1 MKIWFILNFFL
12 FIIYLEHWLQ
22 IFPYFVLIIFLCFG
36 LCIFSVLDLFF
47 SCFGL
52 CIFSFVE
59 LIFPYFVRDY
69 HKINK
74 DKRNENNKDK
84 FNKLNKDKFNK
95 LYSDKIK
102 DNN

>member
-1 MKIWFILNFFL
+1 MERLHDFHTFR
-12 FIIYLEHWLQ
+12 
-22 IFPYFVLIIFLCFG
+22 
-36 LCIFSVLDLFF
+36 SVDNIDLFF
-47 SCFGL
+47 PCFGL

-95 LYSDKIK
+95 LYSDKMSDELFNLK
-102 DNN
+102 R